1 MGLGDEVLSAQA
13 NYTCG
18 IWAAN
23 CPVDTLPYE
32 EAYTPPTVQNKMPS
46 RDQLRLLW
54 AGSGLPFLPPLEL
67 LAQECGLG
75 RPVAGRLARQGWGD
89 RRGGPCQVSVLS
101 PLTLDQLGI
110 VTT

>member
-1 MGLGDEVLSAQA
+1 MGLGDEVLSTQA

-32 EAYTPPTVQNKMPS
+32 EASSPPTVQNKMPS

-54 AGSGLPFLPPLEL
+54 AGSGFPLLPPL
-67 LAQECGLG
+67 A
-75 RPVAGRLARQGWGD
+75 
-89 RRGGPCQVSVLS
+89 S
-101 PLTLDQLGI
+101 PT
-110 VTT
+110 